1 MKNEKE
7 FSLRIKHFDDY
18 IISNQGNVFSTKRKK
33 PLQLKPQKASQS
45 KKKYLQVRLFSED
58 TFSKTKF
65 DKFGKPYQVGKL
77 FYLHRLMWE
86 NFIGDIPEGLQID
99 HIDENPRNN
108 NINNLQLITSRENTL
123 KAYRKDGV
131 KYLRKER
138 DAMISAYKEVKTYQ
152 NVAKIFNCSVSSVYR
167 IIKNIQFPS
176 KYSKD
181 RHNIIFDKDITDE
194 YATTDRRYLKK

>member
-7 FSLRIKHFDDY
+7 ISLRIKHFDDY
-18 IISNQGNVFSTKRKK
+18 IISSHGNVFSTKRKK

-65 DKFGKPYQVGKL
+65 DKFGNPYQVGKL
-77 FYLHRLMWE
+77 FYLHRLIWE

-108 NINNLQLITSRENTL
+108 NINNLRLITSRENTL
-123 KAYRKDGV
+123 RTFTKDGV

-138 DAMISAYKEVKTYQ
+138 DAMINTYKEVKTYK